1 MIEVAPFEVA
11 KTYDVMLYHLESLL
25 SCIVLHYFR
34 NGISGRVCYIHSL
47 ISRGSGEEDKLLRFD
62 NKFCGLRYSDLQR
75 PKKSLRSNENNVCL
89 VTPFRY
95 SSSTLAVLALKN
107 VRFPRISMVL
117 TKLQTEF
124 KDG

>member
-1 MIEVAPFEVA
+1 MNRHKRHKPITAGAP
-11 KTYDVMLYHLESLL
+11 
-25 SCIVLHYFR
+25 R
-34 NGISGRVCYIHSL
+34 
-47 ISRGSGEEDKLLRFD
+47 
-62 NKFCGLRYSDLQR
+62 
-75 PKKSLRSNENNVCL
+75 